1 MSSERTKQLLRGI
14 TTLIPLLIIVV
25 LLLYFAKAPH
35 SSQPHDTPSEQQ
47 TVVADSV
54 INNRHFSNFDPN
66 EASYIEL
73 VEAGVERRVAV
84 SIIRWR
90 ESGKVYR
97 IKEDIALCYGM
108 TDSLYLLL
116 EPYIIIGK
124 EYAITPKSDNK
135 TFTKSKR
142 QDVQIA
148 YEPFLI
154 DTASVA
160 YLSTIGFSPRQA
172 EVIANY
178 REAIGGITSMD
189 KFRECYVV
197 DDEVADRLEPYII
210 FSPMEV
216 ETPSTRK
223 IDINSADSTTLVA
236 LRGIGPKSAQH
247 IIRYRNLLGGYHKI
261 EQILELECVTTENF
275 NTFSQQIYAD
285 TARIE
290 KIYINFAR
298 PKQMEVHPY
307 VTNRMLKRIINHRE
321 LKGGWSTI
329 EEMTDANIMSE
340 DEAMRIAPYL
350 DFGTHTSTE

>member
-35 SSQPHDTPSEQQ
+35 SSQPHDTPSEQP
-47 TVVADSV
+47 TAVADSV
-54 INNRHFSNFDPN
+54 INKHHFSNFDPN

-116 EPYIIIGK
+116 EPYIVIGK
-124 EYAITPKSDNK
+124 EYAIKPKNSDQR
-135 TFTKSKR
+135 FTQSKSSAP
-142 QDVQIA
+142 QIA
-148 YEPFLI
+148 YEPFLV
-154 DTASVA
+154 DTVSVA
-160 YLSTIGFSPRQA
+160 YLSTIGFSVRQA
-172 EVIANY
+172 EVVVNY

-197 DDEVADRLEPYII
+197 DSEVADRLEPYII
-210 FSPMEV
+210 FSPV
-216 ETPSTRK
+216 DVIAPSTSK
-223 IDINSADSTTLVA
+223 IDINSADSATLVA

-275 NTFSQQIYAD
+275 STFSQQIYAD

-307 VTNRMLKRIINHRE
+307 ITNRMLKRIINHRE

>member
-14 TTLIPLLIIVV
+14 TVLIPLLIIVV

-35 SSQPHDTPSEQQ
+35 SSQPHDTPSEQP
-47 TVVADSV
+47 TAVADSL
-54 INNRHFSNFDPN
+54 INKHHFSNFDPN

-124 EYAITPKSDNK
+124 EYAIKPKNSDQR
-135 TFTKSKR
+135 FTQSKSSAP
-142 QDVQIA
+142 QIA

-154 DTASVA
+154 DTVSVT
-160 YLSTIGFSPRQA
+160 YLSTIGFSVRQA
-172 EVIANY
+172 EVVVNY

-210 FSPMEV
+210 FSPV
-216 ETPSTRK
+216 DVIAPSTRK
-223 IDINSADSTTLVA
+223 IDINSADSATLVA

-307 VTNRMLKRIINHRE
+307 ITNRMLKRIINHRE

-350 DFGTHTSTE
+350 DFGTQTSIE

>member
-1 MSSERTKQLLRGI
+1 MSNERTKQLIRGI

-25 LLLYFAKAPH
+25 LLLYFAKAPGTP
-35 SSQPHDTPSEQQ
+35 QPHDTPSEQP
-47 TVVADSV
+47 TAVADSV

-148 YEPFLI
+148 YKPFLI

-160 YLSTIGFSPRQA
+160 YLSTIGFSVRQA

-210 FSPMEV
+210 FSPVEV
-216 ETPSTRK
+216 IAPSTRK
-223 IDINSADSTTLVA
+223 IDINSADSATLVA

-247 IIRYRNLLGGYHKI
+247 IIRYRDLLGGYHKI
-261 EQILELECVTTENF
+261 YF

-307 VTNRMLKRIINHRE
+307 ITNRMLKRIINHRE

-329 EEMTDANIMSE
+329 EEMTNANIMSE

-350 DFGTHTSTE
+350 DFGTQTSIE

>member
-1 MSSERTKQLLRGI
+1 
-14 TTLIPLLIIVV
+14 
-25 LLLYFAKAPH
+25 
-35 SSQPHDTPSEQQ
+35 
-47 TVVADSV
+47 
-54 INNRHFSNFDPN
+54 
-66 EASYIEL
+66 
-73 VEAGVERRVAV
+73 
-84 SIIRWR
+84 
-90 ESGKVYR
+90 
-97 IKEDIALCYGM
+97 M

-124 EYAITPKSDNK
+124 EYAIKPKSDNK

-142 QDVQIA
+142 QDVQFA

-160 YLSTIGFSPRQA
+160 YLSTIGFSVRQA

-210 FSPMEV
+210 FSPVEV
-216 ETPSTRK
+216 ETPSTLK

-247 IIRYRNLLGGYHKI
+247 IIRYRDLLGGYHKI

-285 TARIE
+285 TERIE

-350 DFGTHTSTE
+350 DFGTQTSID

>member
-1 MSSERTKQLLRGI
+1 MSNERTKQLLRGI

-35 SSQPHDTPSEQQ
+35 SSQPHDTPSEQP
-47 TVVADSV
+47 TAVADSV
-54 INNRHFSNFDPN
+54 INKHHFSNFDPN

-124 EYAITPKSDNK
+124 EYAIKPKSDNK

-142 QDVQIA
+142 QDVQIV

-160 YLSTIGFSPRQA
+160 YLSTIGFSVRQA

-210 FSPMEV
+210 FSPKDV
-216 ETPSTRK
+216 IAPSTRK
-223 IDINSADSTTLVA
+223 IDINSADSATLVA

-247 IIRYRNLLGGYHKI
+247 IIRYRELLGGYHKI

-307 VTNRMLKRIINHRE
+307 ITNRMLKRIINHRE

-350 DFGTHTSTE
+350 DFGTQTSTE

>member
-1 MSSERTKQLLRGI
+1 MASERTKQLTRGI
-14 TTLIPLLIIVV
+14 TILIPLLIIVV
-25 LLLYFAKAPH
+25 LLLYFAKAPNH
-35 SSQPHDTPSEQQ
+35 TPGQETETQQPTTER
-47 TVVADSV
+47 DSTL
-54 INNRHFSNFDPN
+54 NTRPLKPFDPN
-66 EASYIEL
+66 EATYIEL
-73 VEAGVERRVAV
+73 VEAGVERRAAV

-90 ESGKVYR
+90 EAGKIYR

-116 EPYIIIGK
+116 EPYITIGK
-124 EYAITPKSDNK
+124 DYAIKPSSNNKS
-135 TFTKSKR
+135 FTKSKR
-142 QDVQIA
+142 PIA
-148 YEPFLI
+148 EISYAPFLI
-154 DTASVA
+154 DTATVG
-160 YLSTIGFSPRQA
+160 YLSTIGFSIRQA
-172 EVIANY
+172 EVIVNY
-178 REAIGGITSMD
+178 REAIGGITSMEQ
-189 KFRECYVV
+189 FRACYVV

-210 FSPMEV
+210 FSSKEAIATSEYKV
-216 ETPSTRK
+216 
-223 IDINSADSTTLVA
+223 DINTADSATLVA

-261 EQILELECVTTENF
+261 EQILELDCVTTENF
-275 NTFSQQIYAD
+275 STFSQQIYAD

-307 VTNRMLKRIINHRE
+307 ITNRMLRRIINHRE